1 MRLEIIK
8 RELTSLLSWY
18 RGAMYRSPDPSQIT
32 KLPGKFTTKLDFK
45 SNAATEKKVIQIR
58 NQ

>member
-8 RELTSLLSWY
+8 RELTSLLPWY
-18 RGAMYRSPDPSQIT
+18 RGAMYRSPDPSQ
-32 KLPGKFTTKLDFK
+32 KFTTKLDFQT
-45 SNAATEKKVIQIR
+45 NAATEKKVIQIR